1 MVTCSGGPGGDELR
15 PNEGGGAI
23 PTTNLNGT
31 IATEDVW
38 RSEADEGKEES
49 RTLARELRGGAKG
62 EHSSFNE
69 TLIMVLRPK
78 IGSGDGPQVL
88 GSTPPASPTTATA
101 RPSTAARQV
110 SLALPRSSRLDSV
123 FAISS
128 ERDCKNHHL
137 IYWLDH

>member
-31 IATEDVW
+31 IATKDVW

-62 EHSSFNE
+62 EH
-69 TLIMVLRPK
+69 
-78 IGSGDGPQVL
+78 
-88 GSTPPASPTTATA
+88 PP
-101 RPSTAARQV
+101 
-110 SLALPRSSRLDSV
+110 
-123 FAISS
+123 
-128 ERDCKNHHL
+128 
-137 IYWLDH
+137 

>member
-1 MVTCSGGPGGDELR
+1 MVTCAGGPSGDELR
-15 PNEGGGAI
+15 PNKGGGAI
-23 PTTNLNGT
+23 PTTNLIGT
-31 IATEDVW
+31 IATKDVR

-69 TLIMVLRPK
+69 KLIMVLRPK

-88 GSTPPASPTTATA
+88 GSTPPVSPTTATA

-110 SLALPRSSRLDSV
+110 SLALP
-123 FAISS
+123 
-128 ERDCKNHHL
+128 
-137 IYWLDH
+137 